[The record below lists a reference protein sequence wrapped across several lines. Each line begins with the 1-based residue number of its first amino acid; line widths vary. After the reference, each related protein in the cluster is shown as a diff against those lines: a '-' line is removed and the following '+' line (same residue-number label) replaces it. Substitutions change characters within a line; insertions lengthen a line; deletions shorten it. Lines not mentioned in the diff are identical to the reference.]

1 MKSLALTLAILA
13 FGQSPLFG
21 KEKLKALVFGLAN
34 DTLQGEIKVKNAFD
48 NGENTFDYLKNYA
61 YSYLQFS
68 IEFTSI
74 DGQDKVF
81 KPGQI
86 KGFLIWTRDSTF
98 EKYVSVNLNA
108 GFPVEEAESKFR
120 KPGMAARF
128 NIGENEAFV
137 RVLNEQG
144 NAKLYVFYE
153 EDVQE
158 LYGGGINPQFN
169 QSLNERFLV
178 RKGDSAFFK
187 LNPKKK
193 RRKAQ
198 LIQLFGD
205 CEKIKTFLEK
215 PKLDTSDIQIL
226 RALLATYNNT
236 CSK

>member
-1 MKSLALTLAILA
+1 M
-13 FGQSPLFG
+13 
-21 KEKLKALVFGLAN
+21 
-34 DTLQGEIKVKNAFD
+34 
-48 NGENTFDYLKNYA
+48 
-61 YSYLQFS
+61 
-68 IEFTSI
+68 
-74 DGQDKVF
+74 
-81 KPGQI
+81 
-86 KGFLIWTRDSTF
+86 
-98 EKYVSVNLNA
+98 
-108 GFPVEEAESKFR
+108 EEAESKFR

-178 RKGDSAFFK
+178 RKGDGAFFK
-187 LNPKKK
+187 FNPKKK